1 MAELLS
7 NPDIFSRDSEND
19 GELAFEEEQ
28 IFGEDNEVVE
38 EEEEED
44 SVDRAMDLHAKMT

>member
-1 MAELLS
+1 MLS
-7 NPDIFSRDSEND
+7 NPDIFPRDSEND

-28 IFGEDNEVVE
+28 IFEGNNEVE
-38 EEEEED
+38 EKEEEED